1 MRLSLEAGQA
11 GAYVKFDLGA
21 GGVVGCK
28 TASSFISAEQALRN
42 LDSEIGDA
50 DFNTVRQRAEA
61 RWNEALNR
69 ARIDGGTLDQRR
81 TFYSALYR
89 GILYPHRFYE
99 LDENRHQVYYSPYDG
114 KIHQGVLYTDSG
126 FWDTFRAAHPLYN
139 LLFPEISAEILQGLM
154 NAYDQ
159 SGWLPSWASPGHRA
173 CMIGNHAFSLL
184 ADGWA
189 KGIRSFDPDKAVTA
203 MVHDANTQGPRDC
216 GSIGRDGA
224 EFYQKLGYVPY
235 SNVRGEPSVSEATA
249 KTLEYA
255 YDDFCLSQL
264 AGAAGRKAEAED
276 RRESRVDGAVLPG
289 SEFLGAT
296 IGFSEVSADFDASD
310 FQRRRAGIRQRH
322 GHCGAG
328 RPLGDVAEIEARGRQ
343 RDHRFVQQYTGGTYV
358 AADRR
363 SIGRRQIQTTVFVEI
378 SGRDSPWQCACSQY
392 LLGWKRAVAL
402 A

>member
-1 MRLSLEAGQA
+1 MRFRRNDAALFCSGSRQRHDLRAGQSR
-11 GAYVKFDLGA
+11 VFD
-21 GGVVGCK
+21 CK
-28 TASSFISAEQALRN
+28 SACQN
-42 LDSEIGDA
+42 P
-50 DFNTVRQRAEA
+50 
-61 RWNEALNR
+61 
-69 ARIDGGTLDQRR
+69 RR
-81 TFYSALYR
+81 L
-89 GILYPHRFYE
+89 
-99 LDENRHQVYYSPYDG
+99 
-114 KIHQGVLYTDSG
+114 
-126 FWDTFRAAHPLYN
+126 
-139 LLFPEISAEILQGLM
+139 
-154 NAYDQ
+154 
-159 SGWLPSWASPGHRA
+159 
-173 CMIGNHAFSLL
+173 
-184 ADGWA
+184 
-189 KGIRSFDPDKAVTA
+189 
-203 MVHDANTQGPRDC
+203 
-216 GSIGRDGA
+216 
-224 EFYQKLGYVPY
+224 
-235 SNVRGEPSVSEATA
+235 
-249 KTLEYA
+249 
-255 YDDFCLSQL
+255 
-264 AGAAGRKAEAED
+264 